1 MNNRVVELKMRDSH
15 QRLIAKTVDRTLSSI
30 FILCETCH
38 WCATYVDKTRIPIG
52 NTCPQCQN
60 ADEELSSLSILS
72 SESFTF
78 DYDNKRGVTL
88 GFKKKQML

>member
-1 MNNRVVELKMRDSH
+1 MNKSGVAKMRDSH
-15 QRLIAKTVDRTLSSI
+15 QRLLARTVEHPLSSI

-38 WCATYVDKTRIPIG
+38 WCVTYLDKTMIPVSKI
-52 NTCPQCQN
+52 CPQCQN
-60 ADEELSSLSILS
+60 AAEELCSISILS

-88 GFKKKQML
+88 GFKKRQIL

>member
-1 MNNRVVELKMRDSH
+1 MRDSH
-15 QRLIAKTVDRTLSSI
+15 QRLVARTVEHHLSSI

-38 WCATYVDKTRIPIG
+38 WCVTYLDKTMIPVSKI
-52 NTCPQCQN
+52 CPQCHN
-60 ADEELSSLSILS
+60 AAEELCSISILS

-88 GFKKKQML
+88 GFKKRQIL

>member
-1 MNNRVVELKMRDSH
+1 MNNRVVKLKMRDSH
-15 QRLIAKTVDRTLSSI
+15 QRLIAKTVDRSLSSM

-38 WCATYVDKTRIPIG
+38 WCVTYVDKTRIPIG
-52 NTCPQCQN
+52 NTCPQCRN
-60 ADEELSSLSILS
+60 AAEELCSLSILS